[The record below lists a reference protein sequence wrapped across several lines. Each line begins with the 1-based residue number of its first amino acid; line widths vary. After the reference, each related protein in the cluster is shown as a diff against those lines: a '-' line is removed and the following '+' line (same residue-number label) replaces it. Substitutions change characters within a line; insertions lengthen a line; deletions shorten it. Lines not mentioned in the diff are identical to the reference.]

1 MLDLKAEPSD
11 RRGLECSRGEVAAA
25 CPFRRLHGLGN
36 DYVFLSERD
45 AAAFDRAALA
55 AALSD
60 RHFGVGG
67 DGLICIDGLSAESG
81 ADLAMRMWNADGSE
95 SGMCGNG
102 LRCAVLFALSDG
114 LGKAWTEDLLGRLRN
129 LGSLRIRT
137 GRGVVMARVPR
148 LGLHAAEVE
157 IDVGPALFEVG
168 AVPARF
174 AWVENDASLVGCPP
188 ATFDWCGAEFDSAA
202 ESWIGDGTLIGW
214 SLASMGNPHLVL
226 ELATPAAVASFAL
239 SRIGPR
245 LEHAP
250 AFPQRTNVHVAA
262 IDGPDRFV
270 MRTWERGSGI
280 TLACG
285 SGAAATFAVL
295 GRQGR
300 LADSATAQLPGGNL
314 RLSRTDAGSIELR
327 GEAVESCRG
336 TAAIELLLERRRA
349 ALVAEESS

>member
-1 MLDLKAEPSD
+1 MLEIS
-11 RRGLECSRGEVAAA
+11 AAA
-25 CPFRRLHGLGN
+25 PPAADGIDEIAFRRLHGLGN
-36 DYVFLSERD
+36 DYVFLDERD
-45 AAAFDRAALA
+45 AASFDRAALA
-55 AALSD
+55 EAISD

-67 DGLICIDGLSAESG
+67 DGLICIDGLPRGSG

-114 LGKAWTEDLLGRLRN
+114 LGEAWTADLLGRLRN
-129 LGSLRIRT
+129 LGSLRIQT
-137 GRGVVMARVPR
+137 GRGVVVARVPR
-148 LGLHAAEVE
+148 LELRAAEVE
-157 IDVGPALFEVG
+157 LDVGPAILEVG

-174 AWVENDASLVGCPP
+174 AAVAEDASLVGCPP
-188 ATFDWCGAEFDSAA
+188 ATLDWCGAEFDSAA
-202 ESWIGDGTLIGW
+202 EPWIDDGTLIGW

-226 ELATPAAVASFAL
+226 ELATPAAVASFEL
-239 SRIGPR
+239 GRIGAR
-245 LEHAP
+245 LEHAL

-262 IDGPDRFV
+262 IEGPDRFV

-300 LADSATAQLPGGNL
+300 LADSATARLPGGIL
-314 RLSRTDAGSIELR
+314 RLSRSRTDSIELR

-336 TAAIELLLERRRA
+336 TTSIESLLARRRA
-349 ALVAEESS
+349 ALVGEEPS